1 MKHFPSKLL
10 ILALTLALGHVRQ
23 AVAAEDS
30 KPRAKT
36 APTELVFGNKATLSG
51 RLEQI
56 KTNDADGNAAFP
68 FFLTTRNK
76 IVVKAAADFDP
87 GDTDEELEGMEVKL
101 IGGDDS
107 ALEAFLGKNITIC
120 GRVSSG
126 TGLHCHAFGLFV
138 DSVKNIEE
146 KPAGGEEAKVT
157 TPEAGSA
164 LRKALC
170 DAFRVPMIEEVN
182 GQAVVFKIHKLNVI
196 GEWAFIV
203 CSLQLADDKEVD
215 WSKTKYKSA
224 AKAGDLENNAAGLLK
239 KDEKGQWSVI
249 EHSFNH
255 TDVAWIGWDK
265 KHGVSPKLFE

>member
-1 MKHFPSKLL
+1 M
-10 ILALTLALGHVRQ
+10 GHVRQ